1 MTEQLRVEYRK
12 IETLIPFARNPR
24 THSEAQ
30 IAKLASSIVEFGWT
44 QPILVD
50 GTSGII
56 AGHDYGRAS
65 VGHVREAV
73 TAWTSAYRIAP
84 WFVLA
89 GDRSPSFLWV
99 QP

>member
-44 QPILVD
+44 QPILID
-50 GTSGII
+50 GSNGII
-56 AGHDYGRAS
+56 AGHGR
-65 VGHVREAV
+65 
-73 TAWTSAYRIAP
+73 
-84 WFVLA
+84 VLA
-89 GDRSPSFLWV
+89 ARKLGLEQVPVIELAHL
-99 QP
+99 